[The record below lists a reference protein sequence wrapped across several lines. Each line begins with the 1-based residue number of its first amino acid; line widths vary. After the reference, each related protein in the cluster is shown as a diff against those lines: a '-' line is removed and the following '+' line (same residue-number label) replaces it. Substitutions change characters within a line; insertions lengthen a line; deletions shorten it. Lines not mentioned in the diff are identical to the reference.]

1 MNITFCGHSQVENSR
16 DVTDWLL
23 IITQKLIEQGGK
35 TFYLGGYGEFDSLAA
50 SVLREKKKLYP
61 QIELILVLP
70 YLHTSKEILEY
81 DDTIYPPLESVPPR
95 YAISKRN
102 QWMVDIS
109 DVVVAYYQYLAIP
122 RHHQDS
128 GQGNRKLLSKMC
140 RHQAG
145 MSYCFPHDGVLLL
158 Q

>member
-35 TFYLGGYGEFDSLAA
+35 TFYLGGYGGFDSLAA
-50 SVLREKKKLYP
+50 SVLRQKKKLYP

-109 DVVVAYYQYLAIP
+109 DVVVAYVLHSWGGAATTMRYAK
-122 RHHQDS
+122 
-128 GQGNRKLLSKMC
+128 RKNKKLILYESMGKKNEN
-140 RHQAG
+140 
-145 MSYCFPHDGVLLL
+145 
-158 Q
+158 

>member
-109 DVVVAYYQYLAIP
+109 DVVVAYVLHNWGGAATTMRYAK
-122 RHHQDS
+122 
-128 GQGNRKLLSKMC
+128 RKNKKLILYESMGKKNEN
-140 RHQAG
+140 
-145 MSYCFPHDGVLLL
+145 
-158 Q
+158 

>member
-81 DDTIYPPLESVPPR
+81 DDTIYPPLESVHPR

-109 DVVVAYYQYLAIP
+109 DVVVAYVLHSWGGAATTMRYAK
-122 RHHQDS
+122 HK
-128 GQGNRKLLSKMC
+128 NKKLILYESMGKKNEN
-140 RHQAG
+140 
-145 MSYCFPHDGVLLL
+145 
-158 Q
+158 

>member
-16 DVTDWLL
+16 DATDWLL

-109 DVVVAYYQYLAIP
+109 DVVVAYVLHNWGGAATTMRYAK
-122 RHHQDS
+122 
-128 GQGNRKLLSKMC
+128 RKNKKLILYESMGKKNEN
-140 RHQAG
+140 
-145 MSYCFPHDGVLLL
+145 
-158 Q
+158 